1 MEFQVGDLVYV
12 NNSAQEDVGTVAWQ
26 FIRFSR
32 SARVKGWALRPTLGT
47 KENNEVYSDPSERDR
62 DYAVE
67 WPVDFRGGHT
77 CLGLTAAHRGQWI
90 GGQHLELC
98 FEASREVNTVPN
110 IQGYDAEDT
119 KENKL

>member
-1 MEFQVGDLVYV
+1 MEFEVGDKVLVQM
-12 NNSAQEDVGTVAWQ
+12 SAQEDVGTVAWQ
-26 FIRFSR
+26 FIDRN
-32 SARVKGWALRPTLGT
+32 AVAIVKGFMPRPVTGTLAKNVLIDG
-47 KENNEVYSDPSERDR
+47 YRDK
-62 DYAVE
+62 DYALE
-67 WPVDFRGGHT
+67 WPIEFRGGHT
-77 CLGLTAAHRGQWI
+77 CLGNTAERRGQWI